1 MLYGVSFI
9 PISIV
14 VVLLACVDVTDG
26 IKLNSNRLIPFTSQT
41 SSAIPLSQLLIL
53 RGGSKQELLKKN
65 NNKEKKRKKRKS
77 SSSSSSSRSNSSE
90 TSKSAIKEALKED
103 AATAMGDAI
112 RYVLKLSLCTLF

>member
-65 NNKEKKRKKRKS
+65 NKKKKRKKRKS
-77 SSSSSSSRSNSSE
+77 SSSSSSSGSNSSE

>member
-26 IKLNSNRLIPFTSQT
+26 IKLNSNRLIPFTSKT

-65 NNKEKKRKKRKS
+65 NKKKKRKKRKS
-77 SSSSSSSRSNSSE
+77 SSSSSSRRSNSSE